1 MAQSRKKKTS
11 RSRSKGHN
19 KMWLVAAGVI
29 LIAAAGLL
37 AWRSFQSGSTST
49 AVTLSDAAGTQ
60 LGQIAPDFTV
70 PTLDGGAFTL
80 ADQRGKPAIIYFM
93 AYWCG
98 TCIPEAQAL
107 AQLQKEYGDAVS
119 IVVIDIDPSST
130 PDALA
135 NFKQAAN
142 DGNYV
147 WAFDAGQ
154 AVTNAWQV
162 QALDTTLILDSAGHV
177 IYRDAAPTPYQT
189 LKQTLTELGL

>member
-11 RSRSKGHN
+11 RSHSKGHN
-19 KMWLVAAGVI
+19 KMWLVIAGVI

-37 AWRSFQSGSTST
+37 AWRSLQSSGTST
-49 AVTLSDAAGTQ
+49 AVPLSNTAGTQ

-70 PTLDGGAFTL
+70 PTLDGGTFTL
-80 ADQRGKPAIIYFM
+80 ANQRGKPAIVYFM

-119 IVVIDIDPSST
+119 IVVLDIDPSST
-130 PDALA
+130 PDALV

-142 DGNYV
+142 DGDYI
-147 WAFDAGQ
+147 WAFDEGQ

-162 QALDTTLILDSAGHV
+162 QALDTTLILDSEGHV
-177 IYRDAAPTPYQT
+177 IYRDAAPTRYQILKET
-189 LKQTLTELGL
+189 LVELGL